1 MIRIGMINTGA
12 HGYLYGS
19 CFGPYDRYAFLTGGG
34 QLDIVESSSDPVIPF
49 KNTRIVSVWDSDRAK
64 AERFARAFGCAVA
77 DDMRAVGE
85 NADAIFVADTS
96 GNGEDHADVAI
107 PFMEKGLPVCVDKP
121 FADSLTNA
129 RKMVEATERTG
140 TPVFSA
146 SLLRYARATEELKA
160 SDVGDVKTVVVSAGG
175 STANMVSAIHG
186 FATLHG
192 FMGLGIVSAN
202 SIGPEK
208 GGEVIRFLYRDG
220 RLGILQMNG
229 VRAEFRIDVFG
240 SKGVVWRETL
250 VPEYRY
256 GAIQVAQSFVKMAE
270 TKEPALPYDVM
281 LETVAAIEAA
291 RRSTAERREVA
302 LEAISES

>member
-34 QLDIVESSSDPVIPF
+34 QLDIVESSSNPVIPF
-49 KNTRIVSVWDSDRAK
+49 KHTQIVSVWDADRAK
-64 AERFARAFGCAVA
+64 AEQFARAFGCAVA
-77 DDMRAVGE
+77 DDMRAAGE

-121 FADSLTNA
+121 FADSSANA
-129 RKMVEATERTG
+129 RKMVEVAERTG

-146 SLLRYARATEELKA
+146 SLLRYVKATEELKA
-160 SDVGDVKTVVVSAGG
+160 LDVGDVKTVVVSAGG
-175 STANMVSAIHG
+175 STAKMVSAIHG

-192 FMGLGIVSAN
+192 FMGPGIVSAN

-208 GGEVIRFLYRDG
+208 GGEVIRFLYKDG

-240 SKGVVWRETL
+240 KKGIAWRETP
-250 VPEYRY
+250 VPGYRY
-256 GAIQVAQSFVKMAE
+256 GAIQVAQSFVKMVE
-270 TKEPALPYDVM
+270 TKAPALPYDVM

-291 RRSTAERREVA
+291 RRSTAERREVV
-302 LEAISES
+302 LEELSES